1 MTPSRRQDKHT
12 QMLHKSQQAA
22 IKTSIDNDFAS
33 GIHAHATGTG
43 KSWIALQL
51 VLEFHRR
58 NPTKNIAWICE
69 QKFILTEQF
78 DRETLKQKGFT
89 AIHKH
94 FLVIN
99 YTEQKPSSWT
109 QLLASALIWKK
120 PILLIINRAFLTSQQ
135 RYKQL
140 RVPFGLIIHD
150 ECHSITNKS
159 TREFYEFVSQTS
171 PQTRIIGF
179 TATPTTTHPPF
190 TTILSQYS
198 IYDAVC
204 DKVILPPRIHWLKS
218 TELINTYDILQV
230 YKLMTVSLPYK
241 KTIVWCGMIQNCDD
255 LATQWQNA
263 LPTYDV
269 YVDTSASEEGGY
281 ESFAA
286 AKSHAIL
293 FCAAKHR
300 EGSDIPRLDSC
311 VFLDQVEDRNAKTF
325 VQCVGR
331 VLRQAP
337 RKTYGVVLDIS
348 ASSSIRICDRL
359 NEYLN
364 SSSGST
370 GTSGKTAFP
379 FSYKSDDIHV
389 NGKPIQV
396 NTLTMVTVGAEQQ
409 QAIPKEPLPKIES
422 LFTRHLPQTQAYQK
436 RLQAEIALIN
446 EKNLMG
452 YIFQALEILAIAG
465 NVPHVTRGSC
475 GSSLLCY
482 ALGISN
488 VDPVTYGISFARFL
502 TPYRSN
508 LPDIDYDFPYNRRDE
523 IFLQVQLKWP
533 NKVARISNHVYYHA
547 PSALREAVRRA
558 GLKPSSF
565 AGGKK
570 YDLAHYVSKLP
581 QEQKTQIQK
590 TSKGLEKTFKC
601 YSLHCG
607 GIVFYPEG
615 VPQALRL
622 KNARSNTLA
631 QVKLNKHDVA
641 KEQNFKI
648 DILSSRALAQ
658 LYEASG
664 FKQLRIEDFT
674 YDQKTFDMLCRGD
687 NIGITLAESPLI
699 RSAFLKVQPRCIGDI
714 AMCLAII
721 RPAAR
726 DVRKLRKEKLSE
738 CLNAEF
744 IYDDDAIRLIAE
756 TLNIEEDKA
765 DYFRRGLTKGD
776 AKVQAEFTKSLRVI
790 SLGKA
795 QALQKKL
802 RNLRAYGFCKS
813 HAYSYAQLVYHL
825 AYYKANKPEEFWKA
839 ALKHSQSS
847 YRKWVLPYEAFR
859 SGVTVQKQAESI
871 YATNRRRG
879 QHTLR
884 DSLQSPEE
892 QLRRTG
898 IWSFDKYGFI
908 PGCYAYT
915 VAPNQIAFRGIIASS
930 RVLSAAKASTSALFL
945 CVGPGK
951 YINISLKG
959 RARIG
964 GKIGI
969 QGFANKVDIQDELIF
984 TSEQGMYS
992 GF

>member
-1 MTPSRRQDKHT
+1 MTKKSHKLSSN

-22 IKTSIDNDFAS
+22 VRISLENDFAS

-51 VLEFHRR
+51 ALEFNQRH
-58 NPTKNIAWICE
+58 PTKNIAWICE

-78 DRETLKQKGFT
+78 DRETLKQKGYAA
-89 AIHKH
+89 AIQKQ
-94 FLVIN
+94 FLILN
-99 YTEQKPSSWT
+99 YTEHKPPNWP
-109 QLLASALIWKK
+109 QLVASAQIWKK

-140 RVPFGLIIHD
+140 RTPFGLIIHD
-150 ECHSITNKS
+150 ECHSISNKS
-159 TREFYEFVSQTS
+159 TREFYQFVAQSA
-171 PQTRIIGF
+171 PQTRVIGF

-190 TTILSQYS
+190 TNILSQYS

-218 TELINTYDILQV
+218 TELITTDDILQV

-241 KTIVWCGMIQNCDD
+241 KTIVWCGMIQSCDD
-255 LATQWQNA
+255 LAIQWRDS
-263 LPTYDV
+263 LPGYDV
-269 YVDTSASEEGGY
+269 YVDTSVSEEGGY
-281 ESFAA
+281 EAFHAA
-286 AKSHAIL
+286 HSRAIL

-300 EGSDIPRLDSC
+300 EGSDIPFLDSC
-311 VFLDQVEDRNAKTF
+311 VFLDRVEDRNAKTF

-337 RKTYGVVLDIS
+337 RKTHGVVLDIS
-348 ASSSIRICDRL
+348 ASSSIRICDRI

-364 SSSGST
+364 GDAT
-370 GTSGKTAFP
+370 TAFP
-379 FSYKSDDIHV
+379 FTYKSDDIHV
-389 NGKPIQV
+389 NGKPIQI
-396 NTLTMVTVGAEQQ
+396 NTLKMVPAGATAPQL
-409 QAIPKEPLPKIES
+409 PKEPNPAIES
-422 LFTRHLPQTQAYQK
+422 LFTRTLPQIPDYQQ
-436 RLQAEIALIN
+436 RIQAEIALIN

-452 YIFQALEILAIAG
+452 YIFQALEILALAG

-488 VDPVTYGISFARFL
+488 VDPVTYKISFARFL

-508 LPDIDYDFPYNRRDE
+508 LPDIDFDFPYNRRDE

-547 PSALREAVRRA
+547 PSALREAVRRV
-558 GLKPSSF
+558 GLKPV
-565 AGGKK
+565 GKK
-570 YDLAHYVSKLP
+570 YDLAHYVSRLP
-581 QEQKTQIQK
+581 VQQKTQIQK
-590 TSKGLEKTFKC
+590 TSKSLEKTFKC

-631 QVKLNKHDVA
+631 QVRLNKHDVA

-664 FKQLRIEDFT
+664 FQQLQIDAFT
-674 YDQKTFDMLCRGD
+674 PDQKTFDMLCRGE

-699 RSAFLKVQPRCIGDI
+699 RSAFLKVQPKTIGDI
-714 AMCLAII
+714 AMCLAMI

-744 IYDDDAIRLIAE
+744 IYDDAAIRLIAE
-756 TLNIEEDKA
+756 TLQIDEAKA

-776 AKVQAEFTKSLRVI
+776 AKVQAEFTKTLRVI
-790 SLGKA
+790 STSKA

-825 AYYKANKPEEFWKA
+825 AYYKANHPETFWKA

-859 SGVTVQKQAESI
+859 AGVGQQAQEESI
-871 YATNRRRG
+871 YATNRRRT
-879 QHTLR
+879 QKALR
-884 DSLQSPEE
+884 ASLQSPEE

-908 PGCYAYT
+908 PGCYVRSEAQG
-915 VAPNQIAFRGIIASS
+915 QIAFGRIIASS
-930 RVLSAAKASTSALFL
+930 RWFGKGKAQTAALFL
-945 CVGPGK
+945 CVGSGN
-951 YINISLKG
+951 YINITLKG
-959 RARIG
+959 RARLA

-969 QGFANKVDIQDELIF
+969 QGIANKSDIKDELLF
-984 TSEQGMYS
+984 VSEQGMYS
-992 GF
+992 TF